1 MTNIGKENII
11 KRIQNSGLFNDFEG
25 AEEYIISLIKRDI
38 KYSSEKYITLREAI
52 EKYGEDNLMYYI
64 DNLDSIGTVKDNWIG
79 CNSIATR
86 AAFHYTFKNEVM
98 SKANRGGYDVK
109 K

>member
-11 KRIQNSGLFNDFEG
+11 KRIQNSRLLNDFEG
-25 AEEYIISLIKRDI
+25 AEEYIISLINKDI
-38 KYSSEKYITLREAI
+38 EYSSERYITLREAI

-64 DNLDSIGTVKDNWIG
+64 DNLDSIGTIRDNWIG

-86 AAFHYTFKNEVM
+86 AVFHYTFNTVVVT
-98 SKANRGGYDVK
+98 R
-109 K
+109 

>member
-52 EKYGEDNLMYYI
+52 EKYGF
-64 DNLDSIGTVKDNWIG
+64 G
-79 CNSIATR
+79 
-86 AAFHYTFKNEVM
+86 TFKAEM
-98 SKANRGGYDVK
+98 GAGAIK
-109 K
+109 KLLEEIDLDKLSEKLKKEIKYLKFQI